1 MYIYYWY
8 NFNKSISEIYD
19 IIIVM
24 LKVEFDHHF
33 SYGSTCNTVQIIK
46 TKDMTNTS
54 PSKKLA
60 LNYKINILV

>member
-1 MYIYYWY
+1 MYII
-8 NFNKSISEIYD
+8 SISSIKVSQIYD
-19 IIIVM
+19 IIIVL

-54 PSKKLA
+54 PSKKTSFKL
-60 LNYKINILV
+60 